1 MGTLPAGAPIG
12 QRGECCFS
20 ALGAPPCI
28 RVQRGLKLGIGER
41 EPNVVPKGWVAHVSR
56 RVEEG
61 RGVYFIG

>member
-1 MGTLPAGAPIG
+1 MGTLPTGAPIG

-41 EPNVVPKGWVAHVSR
+41 EPNVVPKGCVAHVGR
-56 RVEEG
+56 RMWAI
-61 RGVYFIG
+61 RTTLFIG